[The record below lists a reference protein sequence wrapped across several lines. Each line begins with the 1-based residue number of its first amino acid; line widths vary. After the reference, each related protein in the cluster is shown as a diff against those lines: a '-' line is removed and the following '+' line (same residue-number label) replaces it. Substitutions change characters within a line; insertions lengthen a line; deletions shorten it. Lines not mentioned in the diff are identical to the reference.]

1 MRRAERLFQIA
12 QYLRGRRL
20 TTARQLSDWLHV
32 SERTIYRDI
41 RDLSISGIPIEG
53 EAGVGYRVKIGF
65 DLQPLMFSSD
75 EIEAMVAGMRMVQ
88 AWGGPQLAASGA
100 AALAK
105 ITLALPREKRDFVEA
120 TPLFAPA
127 FHIDPVHGERL
138 EIIRQ
143 AIGRQHKLQLD
154 YVDAK
159 RQATQRTIWPLALY
173 FWGDGWSIA
182 AWCETRSDFR
192 SFRLDRIHTMLSAD
206 DHYASVSGCRLADFV
221 RATKRSNQCPEPSP
235 LT

>member
-20 TTARQLSDWLHV
+20 TTAQQLANWLSV
-32 SERTIYRDI
+32 SERTIYRDV
-41 RDLSISGIPIEG
+41 RDLSLSGIPIEG
-53 EAGVGYRVKIGF
+53 EAGVGYRVRAGF

-120 TPLFAPA
+120 TPLFAPD
-127 FHIDPVHGERL
+127 FHIDPNHGERL
-138 EIIRQ
+138 ESIRQ
-143 AIGRQHKLQLD
+143 AIGKQNKLQLD

-159 RQATQRTIWPLALY
+159 QQATCRIIWPLALY
-173 FWGDGWSIA
+173 FWGGGWSIA

-192 SFRLDRIHTMLSAD
+192 SFRLDRVQAMSLVDSYTGT
-206 DHYASVSGCRLADFV
+206 SGRRLADFV
-221 RATKRSNQCPEPSP
+221 RAMQRENDCA
-235 LT
+235 